1 MKTMTIKNRILLLS
15 ILPLVFAISTI
26 MFLVHFELSALGDEQ
41 VKDIRS
47 SMMNEKRVILKNY
60 VDIALTSIKS
70 VVASGSYDD
79 AVIKKQV
86 ADQLRDILFGESK
99 DGYMFV
105 YDYGGI
111 NIVMGPK
118 PELEGKNLYGL
129 QDANG
134 VNVIKDLID
143 SAKSGGEFLEY
154 SWNKP
159 SKNAEAPKLGYAQA
173 IEQYNWMVGT
183 GFYIDDIDDAV
194 MAAHMEIDKRINR
207 AMMLIAIVGL
217 VLIILVAFIS
227 LFVTGRITKPIQDT
241 VSALNNISHG
251 EGDLTRRLKV
261 YADDE
266 VGQVS
271 ISFNHF
277 VEKIHQLVLEIKDS
291 VGDLSEST
299 RQMNIVVTRTNEN
312 VAKQKDETM
321 HAATAVHEM
330 AATAEDVAGNAS
342 RAAEAAQQA
351 DSETA
356 SGQIIVEDTIV
367 SISHLSEDVNRAT
380 DVINQL
386 SDDAEQI
393 GDVINVIKG
402 IADQTNLL
410 ALNAAIEAARAGELG
425 RGFSVVADE
434 VRTLA
439 NRTQQ
444 STEEINHMIELLL
457 GRVKEAVGV
466 MNNSRSQGENTVM
479 QAQKA
484 SVSLKTIMAA
494 VSTITNMNTQIA
506 TAAEEQTV
514 VTDEIS
520 RNVQQVADI
529 AEDSSVKAL
538 ELESTSAELI
548 SLENRLA
555 AVVNQFKV

>member
-143 SAKSGGEFLEY
+143 SAKSGGGFLEY

-159 SKNAEAPKLGYAQA
+159 SKNAEAPKLGFAQA

-356 SGQIIVEDTIV
+356 TGQIIVEDTIV